1 MQSECLF
8 VCVFC
13 PSTLLCARPLFVPI
27 VILFRVWGNAAL
39 VLCGVRFSFS
49 CISMSLLERDLRK
62 KHGSCSR
69 ENSVL
74 LLSVLLRMEL
84 VGSKFVQEDKRNRW
98 KLLVHAFLLRQGGAL
113 SICWLWCL
121 HCLGFGP
128 GHIVWRMYV
137 LGHEDDVQML
147 RRSLSWMFWC
157 RSQGQQPCLQLGGKS
172 RRRRAKS
179 LTSLRS
185 LLLRCVYYADQ
196 EILHLLGIG
205 VLWMEKL
212 EFRQLLLLLQVI
224 LL

>member
-1 MQSECLF
+1 LSSFLGF
-8 VCVFC
+8 G
-13 PSTLLCARPLFVPI
+13 
-27 VILFRVWGNAAL
+27 GNAAL

-62 KHGSCSR
+62 KNGLCSR
-69 ENSVL
+69 ENRVL

-84 VGSKFVQEDKRNRW
+84 VGSKVVQEEKGNRW
-98 KLLVHAFLLRQGGAL
+98 KLSVHAFLLRQDGAL
-113 SICWLWCL
+113 SVCWLRFL
-121 HCLGFGP
+121 HCLRFGL
-128 GHIVWRMYV
+128 GHIVRRMYV

-185 LLLRCVYYADQ
+185 L
-196 EILHLLGIG
+196 
-205 VLWMEKL
+205 
-212 EFRQLLLLLQVI
+212 
-224 LL
+224 